1 MPSGTRQRESGAASV
16 TRRRRTDGTQW
27 PSSCI
32 QTAARAFREY
42 RLSRSSILS
51 DESNLAG
58 APNMREQLFSK
69 HRNEPQLRP
78 RRIASTV
85 LCASLTVGVV
95 FLPPIPAFAQSISS
109 NMPPAVGMFATSPL
123 AAESARPAGIPLGS
137 TEIATPGISPVD
149 PSRNAGMTT
158 CAGSDGAGP
167 SAALFDGGGLA
178 GSTSLSCA
186 DSRPI
191 SSPLP
196 SPSSIG
202 RVGIPLGATELG
214 SVGISPATPA
224 TSPDLSNS
232 ANPTTSPGNP

>member
-1 MPSGTRQRESGAASV
+1 MKHSSDHAES
-16 TRRRRTDGTQW
+16 RRR
-27 PSSCI
+27 S
-32 QTAARAFREY
+32 
-42 RLSRSSILS
+42 
-51 DESNLAG
+51 
-58 APNMREQLFSK
+58 
-69 HRNEPQLRP
+69 
-78 RRIASTV
+78 
-85 LCASLTVGVV
+85 LCASLTVGVM
-95 FLPPIPAFAQSISS
+95 FLSPGPAIAQSIPS
-109 NMPPAVGMFATSPL
+109 NMPPAAGMGATSPL
-123 AAESARPAGIPLGS
+123 SAGSAPPAGIPLGS

-149 PSRNAGMTT
+149 PSQNAGMTT

-191 SSPLP
+191 SSSLP

-214 SVGISPATPA
+214 SLGISPAAPA

-232 ANPTTSPGNP
+232 PSPTTIPGNP

>member
-1 MPSGTRQRESGAASV
+1 MRAI
-16 TRRRRTDGTQW
+16 W
-27 PSSCI
+27 P
-32 QTAARAFREY
+32 
-42 RLSRSSILS
+42 
-51 DESNLAG
+51 G
-58 APNMREQLFSK
+58 APNMRKQLIPK

-78 RRIASTV
+78 RGIASTV
-85 LCASLTVGVV
+85 LCASLTAGVM
-95 FLPPIPAFAQSISS
+95 FLSPGPAIAQSITQ
-109 NMPPAVGMFATSPL
+109 NMPPAVGMGATSPL
-123 AAESARPAGIPLGS
+123 PAGSGAPAGIPLGS

-149 PSRNAGMTT
+149 PLRNAGMTT

-214 SVGISPATPA
+214 SAGISPATPA